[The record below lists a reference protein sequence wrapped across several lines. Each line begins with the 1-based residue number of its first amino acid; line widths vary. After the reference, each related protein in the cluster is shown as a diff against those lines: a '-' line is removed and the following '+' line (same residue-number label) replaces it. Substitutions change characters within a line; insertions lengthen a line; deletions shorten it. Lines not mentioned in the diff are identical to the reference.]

1 MLTKS
6 ANQFS
11 SLNQKIQLQ
20 KIKGQQKI
28 YWKIVG
34 DTTGSNEMM
43 GQKKNLLFFEGSGRF
58 GDLGSNPKEWGFQ
71 DFFFFGDGL
80 G

>member
-1 MLTKS
+1 
-6 ANQFS
+6 
-11 SLNQKIQLQ
+11 
-20 KIKGQQKI
+20 
-28 YWKIVG
+28 
-34 DTTGSNEMM
+34 M